1 MAKEDDPFLFLG
13 FLAYFQGQ
21 RVNSF
26 LLGVFVCEPCFMSCV
41 SISSTPR
48 SQRPHNLL
56 GGGRSRDAK
65 RDGHEMPERF
75 FFHQT
80 VRGRCGRSEF
90 GKGLMKI
97 CIGLQEKL
105 GVSKYRGTPKMDGLQ
120 YGTPN

>member
-75 FFHQT
+75 FST
-80 VRGRCGRSEF
+80 KRCVVVAGEANLE
-90 GKGLMKI
+90 KG
-97 CIGLQEKL
+97 
-105 GVSKYRGTPKMDGLQ
+105 
-120 YGTPN
+120 